1 MSIRTDDAPHM
12 LISIENDT
20 VYIELD
26 SPATTEL
33 NRQEIDFSDRPEIR
47 RIRVQFRGVK
57 LITSMVL
64 AGLMFLMDRHRKTCE
79 VRLLN
84 LEPEM
89 RSLLTRTGLGSWL
102 DLAETA
108 DK

>member
-1 MSIRTDDAPHM
+1 M

-33 NRQEIDFSDRPEIR
+33 NRQEIDFSDRLEIL
-47 RIRVQFRGVK
+47 RIRVSFRGVK

>member
-1 MSIRTDDAPHM
+1 M

>member
-1 MSIRTDDAPHM
+1 M

-57 LITSMVL
+57 LITSMML